1 MEQIIYNIRHCTG
14 CAACSQVCPC
24 GAVVMEAD
32 EEGFLYPNINEE
44 RCSDCGLCRRT
55 CPVNAAFEKTRS
67 IITDTDGSLVFTA
80 GGRGVPVFVSRDS
93 GATGSGQNDSD
104 AAESSRNGCSAA
116 GTLPDDIE
124 PPASGQEEM
133 MPGPGGKSPSVA
145 EDGNSNPTTDAV
157 ASNYHASAFSGKR
170 AFACRSKS
178 DAVRGKSSS
187 GGVFSEL
194 AAKTLEDGGVVFGAA
209 FDEEFNVKHRCI
221 ENIGD
226 LDELRRSKYVQSE
239 IGESFK
245 EAEKYLEEGRKVLF
259 CGTPC
264 QIAGLK
270 AYLGKEYDNLTTCDI
285 ACFGVPSPK
294 VWRMFLDYLEDRY
307 GGGITSVSFR
317 DKSTGW
323 RESSVR
329 ITFDN
334 GAKYMVSVK
343 KELYLMGYFKNL
355 FTRKSCFDCRF
366 KVHNSHADLTLADF
380 WGIEK
385 LEDPGKPGD
394 PTEQREQAAQQRPT
408 GQREQA
414 AQQRPTE
421 QQTPMEQQTPAEQRG
436 PVGQQGPADQRS
448 SPAQLTPADRHD
460 PAGNQNPAE
469 WCGSTRQ
476 SPSFRDD
483 NRGISLV
490 ITHTGAGEKALSG
503 ISGRVEIVGYPP
515 WDAARYNPRLV
526 SSLPEPTGRTRFFA
540 DMKNGYSFD
549 RLRRKYMDNTSIR
562 YKLKCI
568 IKKVLG
574 RS

>member
-32 EEGFLYPNINEE
+32 EEGFLFPKIKEE
-44 RCSDCGLCRRT
+44 RCNDCGLCRRT
-55 CPVNAAFEKTRS
+55 CPVNTAFEKTRS
-67 IITDTDGSLVFTA
+67 IVTDTDGSSVFTA
-80 GGRGVPVFVSRDS
+80 GGNGVPVFVSRE
-93 GATGSGQNDSD
+93 GD
-104 AAESSRNGCSAA
+104 AAEAV
-116 GTLPDDIE
+116 PDDTVSSPIVSS
-124 PPASGQEEM
+124 PTVSSPTVSS
-133 MPGPGGKSPSVA
+133 PTVSSPS
-145 EDGNSNPTTDAV
+145 G
-157 ASNYHASAFSGKR
+157 AFSGKR
-170 AFACRSKS
+170 AFACWSKN
-178 DAVRGKSSS
+178 DAIREKSSS
-187 GGVFSEL
+187 GGIFSEL

-209 FDEEFNVKHRCI
+209 FDSDFSVRHRCI
-221 ENIGD
+221 ENIDD

-366 KVHNSHADLTLADF
+366 KVHTSHADLTLADF

-385 LEDPGKPGD
+385 LEDP
-394 PTEQREQAAQQRPT
+394 
-408 GQREQA
+408 
-414 AQQRPTE
+414 
-421 QQTPMEQQTPAEQRG
+421 
-436 PVGQQGPADQRS
+436 
-448 SPAQLTPADRHD
+448 
-460 PAGNQNPAE
+460 
-469 WCGSTRQ
+469 
-476 SPSFRDD
+476 
-483 NRGISLV
+483 
-490 ITHTGAGEKALSG
+490 
-503 ISGRVEIVGYPP
+503 
-515 WDAARYNPRLV
+515 
-526 SSLPEPTGRTRFFA
+526 
-540 DMKNGYSFD
+540 
-549 RLRRKYMDNTSIR
+549 
-562 YKLKCI
+562 
-568 IKKVLG
+568 
-574 RS
+574 

>member
-116 GTLPDDIE
+116 GTLPDDTVSSPIVSS
-124 PPASGQEEM
+124 PTVSSPTVSS
-133 MPGPGGKSPSVA
+133 PTVSSPS
-145 EDGNSNPTTDAV
+145 G
-157 ASNYHASAFSGKR
+157 AFSGKR

-385 LEDPGKPGD
+385 LAGPLNPEN
-394 PTEQREQAAQQRPT
+394 
-408 GQREQA
+408 
-414 AQQRPTE
+414 
-421 QQTPMEQQTPAEQRG
+421 PAKEHG
-436 PVGQQGPADQRS
+436 GS
-448 SPAQLTPADRHD
+448 SPAK
-460 PAGNQNPAE
+460 
-469 WCGSTRQ
+469 
-476 SPSFRDD
+476 DD

-490 ITHTGAGEKALSG
+490 IAHTEAGENALSG
-503 ISGRVEIVGYPP
+503 ISGRVGIVEYPP
-515 WDAARYNPRLV
+515 GDAVRYNPRLV
-526 SSLPEPTGRTRFFA
+526 SSLPEPSGRARFFA

-549 RLRRKYMDNTSIR
+549 KLRRKYMDNTSIR
-562 YKLKCI
+562 YKIKCI
-568 IKKVLG
+568 IKKMLG
-574 RS
+574 RG

>member
-67 IITDTDGSLVFTA
+67 IVTDTDGSLVFTA

-170 AFACRSKS
+170 AFACWSKN
-178 DAVRGKSSS
+178 DAIREKSSS
-187 GGVFSEL
+187 GGIFSEL

-209 FDEEFNVKHRCI
+209 FDSDFSVRHRCI
-221 ENIGD
+221 ENIDD
-226 LDELRRSKYVQSE
+226 LDVLRRSKYVQSR
-239 IGESFK
+239 IGETFR
-245 EAEKYLEEGRKVLF
+245 EAGKCLAAGRKVLF

-270 AYLGKEYDNLTTCDI
+270 AYLGNKGCSGGKTHRGTEGGGLIACEI

-294 VWRMFLDYLEDRY
+294 VWRMFLDYLEEKY
-307 GGGITSVSFR
+307 GSGISSVSFR
-317 DKSTGW
+317 DKSSGW

-329 ITFDN
+329 IRFDN
-334 GAKYMVSVK
+334 GAEYLVSVK
-343 KELYLMGYFKNL
+343 KELYLMGYFKN
-355 FTRKSCFDCRF
+355 FYTRKSCFDCRF
-366 KVHNSHADLTLADF
+366 KIHNSHADLTLADF

-385 LEDPGKPGD
+385 LAGPLNPEN
-394 PTEQREQAAQQRPT
+394 
-408 GQREQA
+408 
-414 AQQRPTE
+414 
-421 QQTPMEQQTPAEQRG
+421 PAKEHG
-436 PVGQQGPADQRS
+436 GS
-448 SPAQLTPADRHD
+448 SPAK
-460 PAGNQNPAE
+460 
-469 WCGSTRQ
+469 
-476 SPSFRDD
+476 DD

-490 ITHTGAGEKALSG
+490 IAHTEAGENALSAIKDRVG
-503 ISGRVEIVGYPP
+503 IVEYPP
-515 WDAARYNPRLV
+515 GDAVRYNPRLV
-526 SSLPEPTGRTRFFA
+526 SSLPEPSGRARFFA

-549 RLRRKYMDNTSIR
+549 KLRRKYMDNTSIR
-562 YKLKCI
+562 YKIKCI
-568 IKKVLG
+568 IKKMLG
-574 RS
+574 RG